1 MNMQDYKNAV
11 DRIEISPKMRT
22 EVLDMTTT
30 TTRRNHISMTRI
42 VTAAAAFVLVAGI
55 GGTVGYGMLKA
66 RQDGLLTNSMAV
78 ASPGE
83 GSDAALS
90 AITENPPPT
99 VPDLSAFG
107 LDAAAFSPAEP
118 AEDDAFKEVLWVYR
132 GDAPACTL
140 YAYHDGMG
148 NCVMLR
154 PSGQILSVCS
164 TTQADEPVEDPDAL
178 LQTYLQALSGD
189 LEGFVPMQTDGAVPQ
204 NEYVVSKKLQR
215 EHQNG
220 FAEVLTGDVGQ
231 YGNFNLTYISAPAD
245 GVSPYSREDYD
256 KAFEL
261 TVNALNCAATD
272 MDAAGLTPNGRNMV
286 CLMKPEQDKDDVLPL
301 FISAD
306 DGKVYGIYSVNVQMD
321 EGEFIDVPLLITPE
335 KININA
341 QGDEEDE
348 NTAAVYDFERSMPK
362 LYSFLEKSDLFPK
375 NAADGTEVYTTAV
388 ANPDAQTTLTT
399 TAAPQSGEL
408 NSAELEES
416 TGLTDEQRTFRNDFA
431 SVTLESVS
439 YNHYGDLMLSYQV
452 VIDTLKLEEKP
463 EGVMCTP
470 ELTFTDEAGEV
481 FEPTV
486 LQPACNQSVILGQN
500 NEIYQASVTYST
512 LRETDIQF
520 KDFELIYI
528 DLNTGAEH
536 RAKLTGEGFKIHL
549 PDIPVQE

>member
-11 DRIEISPKMRT
+11 DRIEISPEMRT

-42 VTAAAAFVLVAGI
+42 ATAAAAFVLVAGI

-66 RQDGLLTNSMAV
+66 RQDGLQTNSMAV

-83 GSDAALS
+83 GSDADLS
-90 AITENPPPT
+90 VITDTLPPT
-99 VPDLSAFG
+99 LPDLSAFG

-118 AEDDAFKEVLWVYR
+118 ENATEEFLWVYR
-132 GDAPACTL
+132 GDAPVCTM
-140 YAYHDGMG
+140 YGFSDGKDGHVYM
-148 NCVMLR
+148 N
-154 PSGQILSVCS
+154 PSGQIFGIDCNASEDDPI
-164 TTQADEPVEDPDAL
+164 ADPEAR
-178 LQTYLQALSGD
+178 LQTYLQALAGD
-189 LEGFVPMQTDGAVPQ
+189 LEGFVPMQTDGAAPQ
-204 NEYVVSKKLQR
+204 NDYWTIKKLQR

-220 FAEVLTGDVGQ
+220 FAEMLEGYVGKF
-231 YGNFNLTYISAPAD
+231 GNFNLSYIPAPAD
-245 GVSPYSREDYD
+245 DASPYSREDYD
-256 KAFEL
+256 KAFDL

-272 MDAAGLTPNGRNMV
+272 MDAAGLTPSGRNMV
-286 CLMKPEQDKDDVLPL
+286 YLMKPEHSDAMFYLT
-301 FISAD
+301 AD
-306 DGKVYGIYSVNVQMD
+306 DGKVYAVYLVNVQMD
-321 EGEFIDVPLLITPE
+321 EGEFTSVPLLITPE

-348 NTAAVYDFERSMPK
+348 NTAAVYDFEQSMPK
-362 LYSFLEKSDLFPK
+362 LYSFLEKSDLIPQ
-375 NAADGTEVYTTAV
+375 NTADGTEVYTTA
-388 ANPDAQTTLTT
+388 NPNAQTTLTT
-399 TAAPQSGEL
+399 TAVPQSGEL
-408 NSAELEES
+408 NSAELEEY

-431 SVTLESVS
+431 SVTLEAVS
-439 YNHYGDLMLSYQV
+439 YNHYGDLMLSYQIV
-452 VIDTLKLEEKP
+452 VDTLKLEEKP

-500 NEIYQASVTYST
+500 NQIYQASVTYST

-536 RAKLTGEGFKIHL
+536 RVKLTGEGFKIHL

>member
-11 DRIEISPKMRT
+11 DRIEISPEMRT

-42 VTAAAAFVLVAGI
+42 ATAAAAFVLVAGI

-66 RQDGLLTNSMAV
+66 RQDGLQTNSMAV

-83 GSDAALS
+83 GSDADLS
-90 AITENPPPT
+90 VITNPLPPT
-99 VPDLSAFG
+99 LPDLSAFG
-107 LDAAAFSPAEP
+107 MDAAAFSPAEP
-118 AEDDAFKEVLWVYR
+118 EEAFQEVLWVYR
-132 GDAPACTL
+132 GDAPSCTW
-140 YAYHDGMG
+140 YTYHDGMG

-154 PSGQILSVCS
+154 PSGQIVSVCS
-164 TTQADEPVEDPDAL
+164 TTPADEPVEDPDAL

-189 LEGFVPMQTDGAVPQ
+189 LEDFVPMQTDGAVPE
-204 NEYVVSKKLQR
+204 NEYVVSKQLQR

-231 YGNFNLTYISAPAD
+231 YGNFDLSYIPAPAD

-272 MDAAGLTPNGRNMV
+272 MDAAGLTPSGRNMV
-286 CLMKPEQDKDDVLPL
+286 YLMKPEQDKDNEFPM
-301 FISAD
+301 FINAN
-306 DGKVYGIYSVNVQMD
+306 DGKVYGVYFVNVQMD
-321 EGEFIDVPLLITPE
+321 EGKFNAIPLLITPE

-341 QGDEEDE
+341 QGDEKDED
-348 NTAAVYDFERSMPK
+348 TAAVYDFEQSMPK
-362 LYSFLEKSDLFPK
+362 LYSFLEKFDLIPQIP
-375 NAADGTEVYTTAV
+375 ADGTEVYTT

-399 TAAPQSGEL
+399 TATPQSGEL
-408 NSAELEES
+408 NSAELEEY

-439 YNHYGDLMLSYQV
+439 YNHYGDLMLSYQIV
-452 VIDTLKLEEKP
+452 VDTLKLEEKP

-470 ELTFTDEAGEV
+470 ELTFTDDAGEV

-486 LQPACNQSVILGQN
+486 LQPACNQSVILGLN

-536 RAKLTGEGFKIHL
+536 RVKLTGEGFKIHL